1 MEPSEFYTMVRQQ
14 ADLESN
20 DEAETA
26 AKAVLE
32 TLSERLSPGEA
43 EEIAGELP
51 NELAGVIGTE
61 GAGEGFDSD
70 EFLTRVGNR
79 AGVDEEFATL
89 ATRATTHALEEAVG
103 ESFVEVRE
111 QFPAEYDGLFASA
124 ADTQ

>member
-32 TLSERLSPGEA
+32 TLSERLAPGEA

-51 NELAGVIGTE
+51 NELAGTVGTE
-61 GAGEGFDSD
+61 DASE
-70 EFLTRVGNR
+70 EFGPEEFIARLEKR
-79 AGVDEEFATL
+79 AGVDEEFATR

-103 ESFVEVRE
+103 EAFVDARE
-111 QFPAEYDGLFASA
+111 QFPAEYDELFASA

>member
-1 MEPSEFYTMVRQQ
+1 MEPSEFYTIVRQQ

-20 DEAETA
+20 GEAETA
-26 AKAVLE
+26 ARAVLE
-32 TLSERLSPGEA
+32 TLSERLSPDEA

-51 NELAGVIGTE
+51 NELAGVLETE
-61 GAGEGFDSD
+61 DAGEEFGPD
-70 EFLTRVGNR
+70 EFIARVEKR

-89 ATRATTHALEEAVG
+89 ATRATTHALEDSVG
-103 ESFVEVRE
+103 EAFVGVRE

>member
-20 DEAETA
+20 GEAETA
-26 AKAVLE
+26 VEAVLE
-32 TLSERLSPGEA
+32 TLSERLAPGET

-51 NELAGVIGTE
+51 NELAGMLETE
-61 GAGEGFDSD
+61 DASEEFGPD
-70 EFLTRVGNR
+70 EFLARVENR
-79 AGVDEEFATL
+79 AGADEEFATL

-103 ESFVEVRE
+103 EAFVGVRE
-111 QFPAEYDGLFASA
+111 QFPAEYEGLFASA